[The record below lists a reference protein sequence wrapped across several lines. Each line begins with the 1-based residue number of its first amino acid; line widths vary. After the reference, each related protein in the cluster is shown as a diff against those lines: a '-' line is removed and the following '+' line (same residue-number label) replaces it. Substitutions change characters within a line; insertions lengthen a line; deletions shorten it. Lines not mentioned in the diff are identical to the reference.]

1 VSQQFTYDGHDK
13 LTGGTAGGETD
24 GYDPNGSETSL
35 RIYGSAYTFTYDDE
49 DRLTRMTSPGA
60 TDTFTYNGLGL
71 RVGKTDS
78 TGTYAYVCDGTA
90 PGAPVLSDGHAVY
103 NPGLSESRAGVLTY
117 SDSDALG
124 NLWTLDAASGDST
137 PGGCLYTAFGT
148 PVLTSAGLSTPF
160 RYGGANGCQTDADI
174 GLVLMGH
181 RYYDTRIG
189 RFISQD
195 PAGDGDNWYAY
206 AGNDPVDNTDP
217 EGLWCPTPGEW
228 SVNGGAMSD
237 ATSAMGQADAMDQ
250 QADRFIEAAWTQL
263 SDNVMAIAAGPH
275 HPVNE
280 RQPGESNLHY
290 FLRGLKWAVEQ
301 AFTTGPDPGTLGAQ
315 GSGGYEADKSR
326 WGTGKA
332 PWQVQPGIRSI
343 KGQYTDKT
351 TGRIEPWEAHYDQYG
366 RQTGRTD
373 YNAGN
378 KADNTPDTHYHTY
391 GYRNGIRYPIDD
403 HAPGVLAP

>member
-1 VSQQFTYDGHDK
+1 V
-13 LTGGTAGGETD
+13 A
-24 GYDPNGSETSL
+24 
-35 RIYGSAYTFTYDDE
+35 
-49 DRLTRMTSPGA
+49 
-60 TDTFTYNGLGL
+60 
-71 RVGKTDS
+71 KTDS
-78 TGTYAYVCDGTA
+78 TGQFALVSDGTA
-90 PGAPVLSDGHAVY
+90 PASPVLADGLTVFT
-103 NPGLSESRAGVLTY
+103 PGLSSRRNGASQFRHGDLLGSLRFETDASQNVTANRLY
-117 SDSDALG
+117 S
-124 NLWTLDAASGDST
+124 
-137 PGGCLYTAFGT
+137 AFGST
-148 PVLTSAGLSTPF
+148 VASAGDPLLAFGWVGDGES
-160 RYGGANGCQTDADI
+160 QTDADT

-181 RYYDTRIG
+181 RLYDSRIG
-189 RFISQD
+189 RFLTQD
-195 PAGDGDNWYAY
+195 PAGAGNNWYAY
-206 AGNDPVDNTDP
+206 ADNDPVDNTDP
-217 EGLWCPTPGEW
+217 EGLWVPQNGEW

>member
-1 VSQQFTYDGHDK
+1 VLADG
-13 LTGGTAGGETD
+13 L
-24 GYDPNGSETSL
+24 
-35 RIYGSAYTFTYDDE
+35 
-49 DRLTRMTSPGA
+49 
-60 TDTFTYNGLGL
+60 
-71 RVGKTDS
+71 
-78 TGTYAYVCDGTA
+78 
-90 PGAPVLSDGHAVY
+90 AVY
-103 NPGLSESRAGVLTY
+103 TPGLSDRRNGASTFTHA
-117 SDSDALG
+117 DALG
-124 NLWTLDAASGDST
+124 SLRFLTNSGQTPTASLLSD
-137 PGGCLYTAFGT
+137 AFGET
-148 PVLTSAGLSTPF
+148 VASDPLSTPF
-160 RYGGANGCQTDADI
+160 RWNGGSGYGTDWD
-174 GLVLMGH
+174 GLSLVGH
-181 RYYDTRIG
+181 RYYDSRTG
-189 RFISQD
+189 RFVSQD